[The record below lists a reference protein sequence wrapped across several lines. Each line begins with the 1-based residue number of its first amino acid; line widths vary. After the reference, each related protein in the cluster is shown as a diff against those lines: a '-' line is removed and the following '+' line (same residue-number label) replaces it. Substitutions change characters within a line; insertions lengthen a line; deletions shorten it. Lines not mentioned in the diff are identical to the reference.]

1 MYNTS
6 DYVKEDLC
14 FQRLLRRK
22 YLQQLRGLPC
32 RGLSTS
38 IIKNQTYY
46 YKVFGRKE
54 NIYRESRLQRSS
66 STAEAQIHR
75 ELCEAY

>member
-32 RGLSTS
+32 RGT
-38 IIKNQTYY
+38 
-46 YKVFGRKE
+46 
-54 NIYRESRLQRSS
+54 IYLD
-66 STAEAQIHR
+66 H
-75 ELCEAY
+75 

>member
-22 YLQQLRGLPC
+22 YLQQLRGLPAG
-32 RGLSTS
+32 GLSTS

-46 YKVFGRKE
+46 YKVLDGKK
-54 NIYRESRLQRSS
+54 IYIGNYSDRTCADIS
-66 STAEAQIHR
+66 
-75 ELCEAY
+75 